1 MAASW
6 ILMRV
11 SAAGEHFG
19 LTRPAFAWRTGLG
32 MRKLFAGL
40 TLVGPLDIVIKLT
53 ARIERET
60 GFHWI
65 VEDMQGSGT
74 DEIPESE
81 LLDES
86 VWR

>member
-1 MAASW
+1 
-6 ILMRV
+6 
-11 SAAGEHFG
+11 
-19 LTRPAFAWRTGLG
+19 

-53 ARIERET
+53 ARVERET
-60 GFHWI
+60 EFHWI